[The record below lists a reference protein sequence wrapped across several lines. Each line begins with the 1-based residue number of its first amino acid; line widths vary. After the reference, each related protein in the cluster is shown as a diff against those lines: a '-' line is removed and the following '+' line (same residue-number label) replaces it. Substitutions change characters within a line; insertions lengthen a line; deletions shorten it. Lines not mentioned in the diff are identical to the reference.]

1 MKKIFPVLAG
11 GIIVLMMITACPNA
25 PEPGEE
31 KEITAF
37 SFTAADNTALSSDVT
52 GTISGTDISLTVPY
66 GTDVTAL
73 AASWTKRRRV
83 LQP

>member
-1 MKKIFPVLAG
+1 MKKIFPVLA
-11 GIIVLMMITACPNA
+11 GIIVLMMITACPNGTV
-25 PEPGEE
+25 PSEE

-52 GTISGTDISLTVPY
+52 GDISGTDIALTVPF

-73 AASWTKRRRV
+73 VASWTKRRRV